1 MNSPAIKITEKPI
14 NILLVEDDDGDAKA
28 VVRAFSRAKIENR
41 IHRVVDGVSA
51 LEFLRDAERMKSI
64 TPLIVLVDINMPRMS
79 GHEMVSRIRED
90 TALHQHVIFM
100 LTTSKSHD
108 DRTTAYNNNVAG
120 YIVKERA
127 GQDFLNLVN
136 TLDAYWRLVEL
147 PEIRH

>member
-1 MNSPAIKITEKPI
+1 MNSPALTAVVNPI

-28 VVRAFSRAKIENR
+28 VVRAFSKAKIANQ
-41 IHRVVDGVSA
+41 IHRVVDGISA
-51 LEFLRDAERMKSI
+51 LEFLRDAERVKTAS
-64 TPLIVLVDINMPRMS
+64 PLIVLVDINMPRMS

-120 YIVKERA
+120 YIVKEKA

-147 PEIRH
+147 PEI

>member
-1 MNSPAIKITEKPI
+1 MTSLARTQMGKPI

-28 VVRAFSRAKIENR
+28 VVRAFSKAKIENQ

-51 LEFLRDAERMKSI
+51 LEFLRDAQRMKSI
-64 TPLIVLVDINMPRMS
+64 SPLIVLVDINMPRMN

-90 TALHQHVIFM
+90 SALHQHVIFM

-108 DRTTAYNNNVAG
+108 DRATAYNNNVAG
-120 YIVKERA
+120 YIVKEKA
-127 GQDFLNLVN
+127 GQDFLTLVN